1 MTVLSMRDY
10 IIFVSLCFSLTLFYL
25 PVNLRYEYTRE
36 EELEKIPSR
45 EYSQDLKIVR
55 EEMNNQFSQIM
66 SMTKSTVST
75 N

>member
-10 IIFVSLCFSLTLFYL
+10 IIFVSLCFSLILFYP
-25 PVNLRYEYTRE
+25 PVNLSNEYTRE

-45 EYSQDLKIVR
+45 EYSQDLKTVR